1 MLMAAQLAEPF
12 QLRAST
18 PRGYCHLMM
27 RVPRISYARGV
38 DGVSL
43 AFTVAGEGPALVFVP
58 WVPFSNMR
66 VEWQNPLLNRVF
78 ERLALRLTLVHYD
91 GRGTGHSQRD
101 VADLSLDAMVSD
113 LEAVIDRAG
122 LTEVSLLGQYNSCPH
137 AIAYAARHPERV
149 RRMVLF
155 CGSARG
161 WNAMS
166 AKQTQAMLS
175 LIEQDWDLFAD
186 TAAHQWMGWS
196 AGDAG
201 RAVAETIRGAV
212 TPQVARATM
221 QAASAV
227 DVTELLPGVA
237 APTLVLHPR
246 DMTQIPVEVA
256 RSLAMGLPRGRL
268 ILLEG
273 AQPVL
278 FPEQPAEVV
287 TMLADFLARGVE
299 PAERISNGAAEGRRA
314 PPASDGLSA
323 RESEVL
329 RLVAAGESN
338 SQIARR
344 LGLSTHT
351 IERHVANVY
360 RKIGA
365 RGRADAT
372 AYALRN
378 GLA

>member
-1 MLMAAQLAEPF
+1 
-12 QLRAST
+12 
-18 PRGYCHLMM
+18 M
-27 RVPRISYARGV
+27 RVPRIGYARGA

-43 AFTVAGEGPALVFVP
+43 AFTVAGSGPALVFVP
-58 WVPFSNMR
+58 WVPFSNLRM
-66 VEWQNPLLNRVF
+66 EWQNPLLHQVF
-78 ERLALRLTLVHYD
+78 ELLVKQLTVVHYD

-101 VADLSLDAMVSD
+101 VTDVSLEAMVSD
-113 LEAVIDRAG
+113 LEAVVDQAG
-122 LTEVSLLGQYNSCPH
+122 LAEVSLLGQYNSCPH

-166 AKQTQAMLS
+166 ARQTQAMLS

-196 AGDAG
+196 AGEAG
-201 RAVAETIRGAV
+201 RAVAEGIRGAV
-212 TPQVARATM
+212 TPQIARATM
-221 QAASAV
+221 QAASAA

-237 APTLVLHPR
+237 ARTLVLHPR
-246 DMTQIPVEVA
+246 DMTQIPVSVA
-256 RSLAMGLPRGRL
+256 CSLAMGLPRGRL
-268 ILLEG
+268 IVLEG

-278 FPEQPAEVV
+278 FAEDPREVV
-287 TMLADFLARGVE
+287 SLLVGFFGDGVE
-299 PAERISNGAAEGRRA
+299 PAAAPPDGAAVGGRA
-314 PPASDGLSA
+314 TLPSDGLSR
-323 RESEVL
+323 RELEVL
-329 RLVAAGESN
+329 RLLAGGESN
-338 SQIARR
+338 AQIARR

-351 IERHVANVY
+351 VERHVANLY

-372 AYALRN
+372 AYALRS

>member
-1 MLMAAQLAEPF
+1 
-12 QLRAST
+12 
-18 PRGYCHLMM
+18 M
-27 RVPRISYARGV
+27 RVPRISYARGT

-43 AFTVAGEGPALVFVP
+43 AFTVAGNGPALVFAP
-58 WVPFSNMR
+58 WVPFSNLRM
-66 VEWQNPLLNRVF
+66 EWQNPRLNAVF
-78 ERLALRLTLVHYD
+78 ELLVKQLTLVHYD

-101 VADLSLDAMVSD
+101 VTDLSLDAMVSD

-122 LTEVSLLGQYNSCPH
+122 LAEVSLLGQYNSCPH

-166 AKQTQAMLS
+166 ARQTQAMLS

-201 RAVAETIRGAV
+201 RAVAETIRAAV
-212 TPQVARATM
+212 TPQLARATM

-278 FPEQPAEVV
+278 FPEQPAQVV
-287 TMLADFLARGVE
+287 TMLTDFLARGIE
-299 PAERISNGAAEGRRA
+299 PAETPSNGAPEGRRV
-314 PPASDGLSA
+314 PPAADGLSA

-372 AYALRN
+372 AYAIRN
-378 GLA
+378 GLG

>member
-1 MLMAAQLAEPF
+1 MSSL
-12 QLRAST
+12 
-18 PRGYCHLMM
+18 
-27 RVPRISYARGV
+27 PRISYARSA

-43 AFTVAGEGPALVFVP
+43 AFTMAGDGPALVFVP
-58 WVPFSNMR
+58 WVPFSNLRM
-66 VEWQNPLLNRVF
+66 EWQNPLLRSVF
-78 ERLALRLTLVHYD
+78 EQLARRLTLVHYD

-101 VADLSLDAMVSD
+101 VTDLSLEAMVSD
-113 LEAVIDRAG
+113 MEAVIDRAK
-122 LTEVSLLGQYNSCPH
+122 LAQVSLLGQYNSCTH

-149 RRMVLF
+149 KRMVLF
-155 CGSARG
+155 GGSARG

-166 AKQTQAMLS
+166 ARQTQAMLS

-196 AGDAG
+196 AGEAG
-201 RAVAETIRGAV
+201 RAMASAIRAAV

-221 QAASAV
+221 QAASAA
-227 DVTELLPGVA
+227 DVTELLPKVA
-237 APTLVLHPR
+237 ARTLVLHPR
-246 DMTQIPVEVA
+246 DMPQIPVDVA
-256 RSLAMGLPRGRL
+256 RSLAMSLPRGRL
-268 ILLEG
+268 VLLEG

-278 FPEQPAEVV
+278 FTEDPGEVV
-287 TMLADFLARGVE
+287 SLLTGFFCDGIE
-299 PAERISNGAAEGRRA
+299 PAEA
-314 PPASDGLSA
+314 PPVSAARAAGGRQAPSSDALSP
-323 RESEVL
+323 RELEVL

-351 IERHVANVY
+351 VERHVVNLY

>member
-1 MLMAAQLAEPF
+1 
-12 QLRAST
+12 
-18 PRGYCHLMM
+18 M
-27 RVPRISYARGV
+27 RVPRISYARGAE
-38 DGVSL
+38 GVSL
-43 AFTVAGEGPALVFVP
+43 AFTAAGEGPALVFVP
-58 WVPFSNMR
+58 WVPFSNLRM
-66 VEWQNPLLNRVF
+66 EWQNPRLNRVF
-78 ERLALRLTLVHYD
+78 EQLAGRLTLVHYD

-101 VADLSLDAMVSD
+101 VTDLSLEAMVSD

-122 LTEVSLLGQYNSCPH
+122 LAEVSLLGQYNSCPH
-137 AIAYAARHPERV
+137 AIAYAARRPERV
-149 RRMVLF
+149 KRMVLF

-166 AKQTQAMLS
+166 AQQTQAMLS
-175 LIEQDWDLFAD
+175 LMEQDWDLFAD

-196 AGDAG
+196 AGEAG
-201 RAVAETIRGAV
+201 RAIADGIQGAV
-212 TPQVARATM
+212 TPQIARATM
-221 QAASAV
+221 QAASAA

-237 APTLVLHPR
+237 ARTLVLHPR

-268 ILLEG
+268 VLLDG

-278 FPEQPAEVV
+278 FTEDPGEVV
-287 TMLADFLARGVE
+287 SLLMGFFCDGIE
-299 PAERISNGAAEGRRA
+299 PAGA
-314 PPASDGLSA
+314 PPAGAAAGERATLPSDGLSP
-323 RESEVL
+323 RELQVL
-329 RLVAAGESN
+329 RLVAAGETN
-338 SQIARR
+338 FQIARR

-351 IERHVANVY
+351 VERHVANLY

>member
-1 MLMAAQLAEPF
+1 
-12 QLRAST
+12 
-18 PRGYCHLMM
+18 M
-27 RVPRISYARGV
+27 RVPRISYARGT

-58 WVPFSNMR
+58 WVPFSNLRM
-66 VEWQNPLLNRVF
+66 EWQNPRLNAVF
-78 ERLALRLTLVHYD
+78 ELLVKRLTLVHYD

-101 VADLSLDAMVSD
+101 VTDLSLDAMVSD

-196 AGDAG
+196 AGEAG

-212 TPQVARATM
+212 TPQIARATM

-237 APTLVLHPR
+237 ATTLVLHPK

-268 ILLEG
+268 ILLG
-273 AQPVL
+273 GTQPVL
-278 FPEQPAEVV
+278 FPEQPGEIVA
-287 TMLADFLARGVE
+287 MLADFLARGIE
-299 PAERISNGAAEGRRA
+299 PAETPSNSAPDGRRA
-314 PPASDGLSA
+314 APPGSDGLSA

-351 IERHVANVY
+351 IERHVANLY

-372 AYALRN
+372 AYAIRN

>member
-1 MLMAAQLAEPF
+1 MI
-12 QLRAST
+12 T
-18 PRGYCHLMM
+18 
-27 RVPRISYARGV
+27 VPRISYARSA

-43 AFTVAGEGPALVFVP
+43 AFTVAGDGPAVIFVP
-58 WVPFSNMR
+58 WVPFSNLRM
-66 VEWQNPLLNRVF
+66 EWQNPLLNRVF
-78 ERLALRLTLVHYD
+78 GQLAQRLSLVHYD

-101 VADLSLDAMVSD
+101 VTDLSLEAMVSD

-122 LTEVSLLGQYNSCPH
+122 LAEVSLLGQYNSCPH

-149 RRMVLF
+149 KRMVLF
-155 CGSARG
+155 AGSARG
-161 WNAMS
+161 WDAMS
-166 AKQTQAMLS
+166 AKQTQALLS

-186 TAAHQWMGWS
+186 AAAHQWMGWS

-201 RAVAETIRGAV
+201 RAVADGIREAV
-212 TPQVARATM
+212 TPQVARATL
-221 QAASAV
+221 QAASAT
-227 DVTELLPGVA
+227 DVTDQLPRVA

-246 DMTQIPVEVA
+246 DMTQIPLDVA
-256 RSLAMGLPRGRL
+256 RSLAMDLPRGRL
-268 ILLEG
+268 VVLEG
-273 AQPVL
+273 AEPVL
-278 FPEQPAEVV
+278 FTEDPDELVR
-287 TMLADFLARGVE
+287 MLVDFFGDGIE
-299 PAERISNGAAEGRRA
+299 PAAAPMVVSGAAGGHAMA
-314 PPASDGLSA
+314 PPAGLSR
-323 RESEVL
+323 RELEVL

-351 IERHVANVY
+351 VERHVANLY